1 MSETSPSDRFKSAT
15 REVIARAKT
24 SVATFRHAYVTP
36 EHILL
41 GLLEA
46 GGEPA
51 LTALKRASATP
62 EQIRVLVER
71 HLRNGEFDVAI
82 DQLSFSE
89 RGKRVVETARE
100 EATKAKAAQIGPEH
114 LLLGLLLVR
123 NTVAGAV
130 LRAVDLSE
138 EGVREVVTKTG
149 A

>member
-1 MSETSPSDRFKSAT
+1 MSDAQQDRFKPAT
-15 REVIARAKT
+15 REVITRAKT
-24 SVATFRHAYVTP
+24 SVAKFRHAYVTP

-41 GLLEA
+41 GILDA

-51 LTALKRASATP
+51 LTALKRASATA

-71 HLRNGEFDVAI
+71 HLRNGEFEIKAEE
-82 DQLSFSE
+82 LSFSE

-130 LRAVDLSE
+130 LRAVDLNE
-138 EGVREVVTKTG
+138 ESVREIVTK
-149 A
+149 ANA